1 MRFRSAVAA
10 ALLFPS
16 TALAA
21 PASLEFIGVGVGSAA
36 TQIAVRLSRDAS
48 YTVKA
53 LPAADDRPHRLYVDF
68 TDTKLAP
75 GAGSE
80 RPVST
85 GAVRQVR
92 TGQFTTSTAR
102 VVLDL
107 RGHTAYRVE
116 TQRNPFRLVIHL
128 ENPTT
133 AVAQEPA
140 APPREQQKLDAPAPS
155 NLSPAPPADT
165 AIAKAPTTVAEPKVA
180 MAPKVTTA
188 ASQPPAP
195 AANAAPAIAAPS
207 PSHAETAAAEKT
219 PAQDAPA
226 EKAAAET
233 PAVAPPVDAAPVPV
247 PDAPVAVAKAT
258 GTEVDGGV
266 PTSAPETREY
276 ASRAS
281 GAPLA
286 FVDAPPAAGN
296 EKLAKIPSVPIFPDR
311 VRVVIDPGHG
321 GRDPGAQS
329 IDGTWEKNIV
339 LEVARELARRT
350 RKRLDVD
357 VVLTRTGD
365 ETVSIDERAAYASGQ
380 DSLFVS
386 VHGNACP
393 ESWVQGV
400 QTFYPEGGNF
410 GPQSRRLARLVH
422 HRIVAAIDQGYGP
435 VRDGGV
441 RARDLA
447 VLERSKAPSLLVEA
461 AYLSN
466 PSDRRRLDDASYRS
480 ALVDG
485 IVDGI
490 ADYLSGV
497 PEPTRLLARR
507 DG

>member
-1 MRFRSAVAA
+1 
-10 ALLFPS
+10 
-16 TALAA
+16 
-21 PASLEFIGVGVGSAA
+21 
-36 TQIAVRLSRDAS
+36 
-48 YTVKA
+48 
-53 LPAADDRPHRLYVDF
+53 VDF

-92 TGQFTTSTAR
+92 TGQFTASTAR

-107 RGHTAYRVE
+107 REHTAYRVE
-116 TQRNPFRLVIHL
+116 THRNPFRLVIYL
-128 ENPTT
+128 DNPTT
-133 AVAQEPA
+133 AVAQEPVD
-140 APPREQQKLDAPAPS
+140 PPRQQKDAPLPRES
-155 NLSPAPPADT
+155 SPAPAES
-165 AIAKAPTTVAEPKVA
+165 AIAKATTPADPKIA
-180 MAPKVTTA
+180 MAPKVV
-188 ASQPPAP
+188 ASPSPPPAP
-195 AANAAPAIAAPS
+195 PAKAVPTVAAPTS
-207 PSHAETAAAEKT
+207 G
-219 PAQDAPA
+219 PA
-226 EKAAAET
+226 EKAAAEKPPADKAPAETAPAKSAAVEKSPAEKAPAEKAT
-233 PAVAPPVDAAPVPV
+233 PKTAPVENAADEPPTVAPPVDAPETPASH
-247 PDAPVAVAKAT
+247 APVAVAKAT
-258 GTEVDGGV
+258 STEADGSA
-266 PTSAPETREY
+266 PTSPQDSRDDEG
-276 ASRAS
+276 RAS

-296 EKLAKIPSVPIFPDR
+296 KQYASIPPGPAFPDR

-329 IDGTWEKNIV
+329 IDGTWEKDIV

-365 ETVSIDERAAYASGQ
+365 ETVSIDDRAAFATGQ

-393 ESWVQGV
+393 ESWVHGV
-400 QTFYPEGGNF
+400 QTFYPAGGNF

-422 HRIVAAIDQGYGP
+422 HRIVTAIDQGYGP
-435 VRDGGV
+435 VHDGGV
-441 RARDLA
+441 RPRGLA
-447 VLERSKAPSLLVEA
+447 VLERSSAPSLLVEA

-466 PSDRRRLDDASYRS
+466 PADRRRLDDAGYRS